1 MTKVSAASPDEGKR
15 ANGYERKQAREIV
28 KWKKEEPGVVSKAF
42 GVVVYPLAWLVDKVV
57 PRAAVRAALD
67 FVSSAGEWLA
77 DTKDIMREGSV
88 AKIAE
93 LRSKNLNLS
102 DDMADEVHNWAIGI
116 ATVEGAAT
124 GAFGILAA
132 PIDVPAIMTIA
143 TRTIHKIGLCYGY
156 ECKKKKDK
164 DFVLGIL
171 AASGANEMTEKVA
184 ALAVLRSVEVTIAKQ
199 TWKRIA
205 QIAAQR
211 RVSKEAGIIAIKN
224 LAKQIGI
231 NLTKRKALAAIPFI
245 GAAVGGS
252 VNGWYVKEVG
262 WAARRAFQER
272 WLVDN
277 QRDVAIELVGSS

>member
-1 MTKVSAASPDEGKR
+1 MAKKRKKKAKADATPAS
-15 ANGYERKQAREIV
+15 GYEKRQARDII
-28 KWKKEEPGVVSKAF
+28 KWKKEEPGVISKVF

-67 FVSSAGEWLA
+67 FVSSAGGWLA
-77 DTKDIMREGSV
+77 DTKDIMREGGVSEIV
-88 AKIAE
+88 Q
-93 LRSKNLNLS
+93 LRSKNLKMS
-102 DDMADEVHNWAIGI
+102 DDMADEVHNWAIGF

-156 ECKKKKDK
+156 ETKKDK

-205 QIAAQR
+205 QIAAERQ
-211 RVSKEAGIIAIKN
+211 VSKEAGIIAIKN

-277 QRDVAIELVGSS
+277 QRDVAIELIENS